1 MEISLKKDK
10 VTGCP
15 YLHNS
20 DFADLFCGEPGALSQ
35 AKHKLRRVITTA
47 CKRFSKSH
55 WELHGNT
62 GDRLATAA
70 LNLEIK

>member
-20 DFADLFCGEPGALSQ
+20 DFAALFCGEPGALSK

-47 CKRFSKSH
+47 CKHSSKSH